1 MPSFLPGNNPSK
13 NGSDDKVGKPNEIT
27 LPINLKRSYRSCA
40 HRHSYWIVVIIVKFW
55 RRNGRSGI
63 VRNKRKKDVMVLRI
77 VMMVLKNVVV
87 VDNESQS
94 KQEDNENKQLYVLC
108 RKRYHNFTKNV
119 MAHEFLAYHCID
131 RFYHKGTM
139 RFQNYEIITTD
150 TSRP

>member
-1 MPSFLPGNNPSK
+1 
-13 NGSDDKVGKPNEIT
+13 
-27 LPINLKRSYRSCA
+27 
-40 HRHSYWIVVIIVKFW
+40 
-55 RRNGRSGI
+55 
-63 VRNKRKKDVMVLRI
+63 
-77 VMMVLKNVVV
+77 VV

-119 MAHEFLAYHCID
+119 MAHEFLAYRCID

-139 RFQNYEIITTD
+139 RFQNYKIITTD